1 MIGFLLEAAGLGLAG
16 LDPTGALIAVAALIA
31 GARDRD
37 IIVFGLVGLLGTV
50 AFGSAVALALGPRI
64 SRVDWSKY
72 APDERTAAIIGV
84 VLGLGLLV
92 WGTVGL
98 LRRKRDTPEQK
109 PWFLRMLRL
118 TGPVSLAGIGVLYA
132 FAATS
137 DPAFDS
143 LVVVAGRDKPVWA
156 VIAAFFVWTL
166 VSRSPLVLVIV
177 VASRGKHERAIDL
190 FRSLWARIRPL
201 IALVAASAAVLAGA
215 FLMLDAGW
223 WFATGDFLVPG
234 LTRPILK

>member
-64 SRVDWSKY
+64 ARIDWSKY

-92 WGTVGL
+92 WGTVSL
-98 LRRKRDTPEQK
+98 LRASVTRRN
-109 PWFLRMLRL
+109 R
-118 TGPVSLAGIGVLYA
+118 
-132 FAATS
+132 
-137 DPAFDS
+137 
-143 LVVVAGRDKPVWA
+143 
-156 VIAAFFVWTL
+156 
-166 VSRSPLVLVIV
+166 
-177 VASRGKHERAIDL
+177 SRGSSVCSALRA
-190 FRSLWARIRPL
+190 RSRWPA
-201 IALVAASAAVLAGA
+201 
-215 FLMLDAGW
+215 
-223 WFATGDFLVPG
+223 
-234 LTRPILK
+234 